1 MVVSELVTREIDVE
15 AMREAHRCSRTS
27 HSSITSR
34 SGREIER
41 RRRFSMRNVLL
52 FMHMSLDGFVS
63 GPKGEF
69 DWAVGSEKEMNDELL
84 YELVRTNDTVLLGRV
99 AYHE

>member
-1 MVVSELVTREIDVE
+1 
-15 AMREAHRCSRTS
+15 
-27 HSSITSR
+27 
-34 SGREIER
+34 
-41 RRRFSMRNVLL
+41 MRNVLL

-69 DWAVGSEKEMNDELL
+69 DWAVGFEKEMNDELL

-99 AYHE
+99 AYHELAATWPKIPDTPGSSKGEREFAHWISQAPKIVFSKTLSQG